1 MTEPTPAKPAP
12 ALPELPLFVWL
23 SPGFPVG
30 AFAYSHGLE
39 WAVECGD
46 VTDAATLRE
55 WLTDL
60 FGFGSVRND
69 CILLAE
75 SFRAVMARDAAR
87 LEDANAL
94 AIALSASQER
104 HLETVA
110 QGNAFAAAM
119 RDVWPCDMLQRLSEG
134 VDDIAYPVALGAA
147 IAGHNL
153 PLASSL
159 ETYGLA
165 FASNLVSAAL
175 RLGAIGQTDGQRVLA
190 ALIPQIRE
198 CAQFATQSTPDDLG
212 GATLRSDIASMKH
225 ETQYSR
231 LFRS

>member
-1 MTEPTPAKPAP
+1 MSEAAP

-46 VTDAATLRE
+46 ISSADTLRE
-55 WLTDL
+55 WIVDL
-60 FGFGSVRND
+60 FRHGSIRND

-75 SFRAVMARDAAR
+75 AWRAMNTQDAAR
-87 LEDANAL
+87 LDEANAL
-94 AIALSASQER
+94 AIALAPSKER

-110 QGNAFAAAM
+110 QGNAFATAI
-119 RDVWPCDMLQRLSEG
+119 RDSWPCAALDDLARRA
-134 VDDIAYPVALGAA
+134 DDIAYPVALGTA
-147 IAGHNL
+147 IAGQSIAL
-153 PLASSL
+153 PGAL

-175 RLGAIGQTDGQRVLA
+175 RLSAIGQTDGQRILA
-190 ALIPQIRE
+190 ALMPDIRA
-198 CAQFATQSTPDDLG
+198 CAKFAASATPDDLG
-212 GATLRSDIASMKH
+212 GAALRSDIASMKH

>member
-1 MTEPTPAKPAP
+1 MSEAAPALPAP

-46 VTDAATLRE
+46 VKDAATLRE

-60 FGFGSVRND
+60 FVFGSAHND

-75 SFRAVMARDAAR
+75 SFRAAQAGDAAR
-87 LEDANAL
+87 LDEVNAL
-94 AIALSASQER
+94 AVALAPSQER

-119 RDVWPCDMLQRLSEG
+119 RDVWPSAMLDGLNARTDE
-134 VDDIAYPVALGAA
+134 IAYPVALGAA
-147 IAGHNL
+147 IAGHDL

-159 ETYGLA
+159 ETYALA

-190 ALIPQIRE
+190 GLIPHIRE
-198 CAQFATQSTPDDLG
+198 CAQFAAQSTLDDLG
-212 GATLRSDIASMKH
+212 GAALRSDIASMKH

>member
-1 MTEPTPAKPAP
+1 MSSPSRASCSAASSVGRLYAASVPTT
-12 ALPELPLFVWL
+12 
-23 SPGFPVG
+23 S
-30 AFAYSHGLE
+30 
-39 WAVECGD
+39 
-46 VTDAATLRE
+46 
-55 WLTDL
+55 
-60 FGFGSVRND
+60 
-69 CILLAE
+69 
-75 SFRAVMARDAAR
+75 AR
-87 LEDANAL
+87 LLPTRRTWNAVGGVGDFQCVSGR
-94 AIALSASQER
+94 ACA
-104 HLETVA
+104 
-110 QGNAFAAAM
+110 
-119 RDVWPCDMLQRLSEG
+119 EG

-190 ALIPQIRE
+190 ALIPHIRE
-198 CAQFATQSTPDDLG
+198 CAHFAAQSTLDDLG
-212 GATLRSDIASMKH
+212 GAALRSDIASMKH

>member
-1 MTEPTPAKPAP
+1 MSEAAP

-46 VTDAATLRE
+46 VKDADALRE
-55 WLTDL
+55 WLADL

-75 SFRAVMARDAAR
+75 SFRAVQANDRTR
-87 LEDANAL
+87 LEEVNAL
-94 AIALSASQER
+94 AIALSPSQER

-119 RDVWPCDMLQRLSEG
+119 RDSWPCEALESLRTGSDE
-134 VDDIAYPVALGAA
+134 IAYPVALGAA
-147 IAGHNL
+147 IAGHGL
-153 PLASSL
+153 ALASSL

-175 RLGAIGQTDGQRVLA
+175 RLSVIGQTDGQRVIA
-190 ALIPQIRE
+190 ALIPAIRD
-198 CAQFATQSTPDDLG
+198 CARFAAQSTLDDLG
-212 GATLRSDIASMKH
+212 GAVMRSDIASMKH

>member
-1 MTEPTPAKPAP
+1 MSEAAP
-12 ALPELPLFVWL
+12 ALPELPLLVWL

-46 VTDAATLRE
+46 VSNADTLRE
-55 WLTDL
+55 WLADL
-60 FGFGSVRND
+60 FAFGSVRND

-75 SFRAVMARDAAR
+75 SWRAVREHDATR
-87 LEDANAL
+87 LAEANKL
-94 AIALSASQER
+94 AIALSPSSER
-104 HLETVA
+104 HLETVS

-119 RDVWPCDMLQRLSEG
+119 RDSWPCEMLG
-134 VDDIAYPVALGAA
+134 VLQAGADDIAYPVALGAA
-147 IAGHNL
+147 IADHAL
-153 PLASSL
+153 PLPSAL
-159 ETYGLA
+159 EAFGLA

-175 RLGAIGQTDGQRVLA
+175 RLGCIGQTDGQRVLA
-190 ALIPQIRE
+190 ALLPGIRA
-198 CAQFATQSTPDDLG
+198 CAHFATTSSPDDLG
-212 GATLRSDIASMKH
+212 GAALRSDIASMKH